1 MLRRT
6 LLSILFLVLAAGF
19 ALAAAPAA
27 PPASAPAK
35 VATAADGTLTATIN
49 FPAGNPEAGRLVFR
63 TRKCFVC
70 HQVAGPEGQG
80 LKTRTS
86 ISAPLLDSRIAQKDP
101 GEVITGII
109 APSHKVSESIAKES
123 GGKLSPMGDFTST
136 MTVRELIDLV
146 AFLRS
151 IDETQPVRK

>member
-6 LLSILFLVLAAGF
+6 VPFVLVLVLAASF
-19 ALAAAPAA
+19 AFAAVPAA
-27 PPASAPAK
+27 PPATAK
-35 VATAADGTLTATIN
+35 VTPTADGTLTATVS

-63 TRKCFVC
+63 THKCFAC

-80 LKTRTS
+80 MKTRTS

-109 APSHKVSESIAKES
+109 APSHKVTESIARES
-123 GGKLSPMGDFTST
+123 GGKLSPMGDFNST
-136 MTVRELIDLV
+136 LTVRDLIDLV

-151 IDETQPVRK
+151 IDETQAAK

>member
-6 LLSILFLVLAAGF
+6 VPFVVVLVLVAGF
-19 ALAAAPAA
+19 AFAAEPAA
-27 PPASAPAK
+27 P
-35 VATAADGTLTATIN
+35 AADGTLTATIS

-63 TRKCFVC
+63 THKCFAC

-80 LKTRTS
+80 IKTRTS
-86 ISAPLLDSRIAQKDP
+86 VSAPLLDSRIAQKEP

-123 GGKLSPMGDFTST
+123 GGKLSPMGDFNATL
-136 MTVRELIDLV
+136 TVRDLIDLV
-146 AFLRS
+146 AYLRS
-151 IDETQPVRK
+151 IDETQPSGRR